1 MPVVVTCPTC
11 GKRLSA
17 SRKLAGRSVNCPHC
31 KGVMTIPAAPPA
43 PPPVQNAALVCNEC
57 GGSFPVEEVF
67 DQNGTVICRSCY
79 AKGMARSQAGPQEVA
94 PIVSCSGCGQNFHE
108 RDLQNVDG
116 AKLCASCIANPM
128 AAIAAVTSA
137 TNAAS
142 SSRPRARKKKSPV
155 PTILFYGLTLIVAI
169 AGGAWL
175 VQKHMKELAAA
186 QASAN
191 APQQSPSVAAATL
204 PTIPQTRPSQ
214 LTAQEIEYSPR
225 IAELHREAKLDAKD
239 GNFSDA
245 ARKYR
250 ELFDLAS
257 KVPPGERSSAFADD
271 IAAAQADQK
280 SLVAHMQGAM
290 ANGGTDSGNPSSSD
304 PSMTSVNDDS
314 WEGQHRLEVLDLLQ
328 KAEASA
334 AGDKTAS
341 FEKYTNLFK
350 FVGDHQSE
358 IKDASL
364 KQRLAT
370 AHKTLE
376 QLSTVVMA
384 SAPKQMA
391 VDSGTMTMPRANM
404 NKGDDEEMPIAPHV
418 ATAKD
423 AKLTIAFPIDRT
435 HLIAAAGPLAS
446 STTVTLEDGQGT
458 RIKAKI
464 TAHDHG
470 LALLEVNPADISGPG
485 LNYFNIAPRFAALTL
500 RCVALPDSD
509 VFAPTPAMIKA
520 NDVVPPPAG
529 EGWFVSLKQHP
540 RLAGAPLINSGS
552 EVVGV
557 ILCKPNDNRNH
568 LPAVSAQV
576 LRDFLKANQIAL
588 PPTNTDSDPL
598 SIYEAS
604 PD

>member
-11 GKRLSA
+11 GKRLTA

-31 KGVMTIPAAPPA
+31 KGVMTIPSAPPA
-43 PPPVQNAALVCNEC
+43 PPPVQKAALVCSDC

-79 AKGMARSQAGPQEVA
+79 AKGMARSQAGPQQVA
-94 PIVSCSGCGQNFHE
+94 PIVACSGCGQSFHE
-108 RDLQNVDG
+108 RDLQNVDS
-116 AKLCASCIANPM
+116 AMLCASCIANPM

-142 SSRPRARKKKSPV
+142 ASRSRTRRKKSPI
-155 PTILFYGLTLIVAI
+155 PAILFYGLTLVIAIV
-169 AGGAWL
+169 GGAWL
-175 VQKHMKELAAA
+175 VQKHMKEVAAA

-191 APQQSPSVAAATL
+191 AQQQPTVATTL
-204 PTIPQTRPSQ
+204 PSSPQTQPSQ
-214 LTAQEIEYSPR
+214 ISAFETAYSPR
-225 IAELHREAKLDAKD
+225 IAELHREAKLDTQD

-250 ELFDLAS
+250 ELFDLAG
-257 KVPPGERSSAFADD
+257 KVPQNERSSTFAADL
-271 IAAAQADQK
+271 ALAQADQK
-280 SLVAHMQGAM
+280 SLVARMQGAM
-290 ANGGTDSGNPSSSD
+290 ANSGSDTGNNSSAD
-304 PSMTSVNDDS
+304 PSMTSANDDS
-314 WEGQHRLEVLDLLQ
+314 WEGQHKLEMLDLLQ

-334 AGDKTAS
+334 PGDKTAS
-341 FEKYTNLFK
+341 FVKYTDLFK
-350 FVGDHQSE
+350 FVGDHQAE
-358 IKDASL
+358 IKEPSL
-364 KQRLAT
+364 KQRLAK
-370 AHKTLE
+370 AQKTLE
-376 QLSTVVMA
+376 QLSVLVKA
-384 SAPKQMA
+384 SAPRQMA
-391 VDSGTMTMPRANM
+391 VDSGTMTIPRANM
-404 NKGDDEEMPIAPHV
+404 NKGDDEEMPITPHV

-423 AKLTIAFPIDRT
+423 AKQSIAFPVDRT

-446 STTVTLEDGQGT
+446 ATMVTLEDAQGT

-470 LALLEVNPADISGPG
+470 LALLEVNPADLSGPG

-520 NDVVPPPAG
+520 NDVAPPSG
-529 EGWFVSLKQHP
+529 EEWFVSLKQHP

-552 EVVGV
+552 ELVGI

-576 LRDFLKANQIAL
+576 VRDFLKANQIAL
-588 PPTNTDSDPL
+588 PPTNTDSDPY

>member
-11 GKRLSA
+11 GKRLTA

-43 PPPVQNAALVCNEC
+43 PPPVQKAALVCSEC
-57 GGSFPVEEVF
+57 SGSFPVEEVF

-79 AKGMARSQAGPQEVA
+79 AKGMARSQAGPQEIA
-94 PIVSCSGCGQNFHE
+94 PIVPCSGCGQNFHE
-108 RDLQNVDG
+108 RDLQNLDG
-116 AKLCASCIANPM
+116 AMLCASCIANPM

-137 TNAAS
+137 TNSTAT
-142 SSRPRARKKKSPV
+142 SRSRTRRKKSPV
-155 PTILFYGLTLIVAI
+155 PAILFYGLTLIIAV

-191 APQQSPSVAAATL
+191 APQPSSVVAATL
-204 PTIPQTRPSQ
+204 PSVPQTRPSQ

-225 IAELHREAKLDAKD
+225 IAELHREAKLDARD

-250 ELFDLAS
+250 ELFDLAN
-257 KVPPGERSSAFADD
+257 KVPQSERSSAFAAD

-280 SLVAHMQGAM
+280 SLVARMQGAI
-290 ANGGTDSGNPSSSD
+290 ASNDTGSTSAVD
-304 PSMTSVNDDS
+304 PSMTSANDDS
-314 WEGQHRLEVLDLLQ
+314 WEGQHKLEVMDLLQ

-334 AGDKTAS
+334 TGDKTAS

-350 FVGDHQSE
+350 FVGDHQGE
-358 IKDASL
+358 IKDPSL
-364 KQRLAT
+364 KQRLAN

-376 QLSTVVMA
+376 QLSTLVMA

-391 VDSGTMTMPRANM
+391 VDSGTMTMPRTNM
-404 NKGDDEEMPIAPHV
+404 NKGDDEEMPITPHV

-423 AKLTIAFPIDRT
+423 ARQSIAFPVDRT
-435 HLIAAAGPLAS
+435 HLIAAAGPIAS

-529 EGWFVSLKQHP
+529 EDWFVSLKQHP

-588 PPTNTDSDPL
+588 PPTNTDSDPF